1 VCHMEPCHALDTLLT
16 HLPCQDEVKTTIREF
31 LQKDGQYDKYG
42 KAFESKCDLRP
53 LHKALQVCSSSS
65 RPNSCCNFYKRE
77 GLARVSDACV
87 SDAFVSDAFVSD
99 AFVSDAF
106 VCQMPLC
113 VRCLCVGYAFVS
125 DALVSNALVSDVPL
139 CQVRLCV
146 RYAFVSDALVL
157 RQVLSW
163 FKSCRAGPGAQG
175 Q

>member
-1 VCHMEPCHALDTLLT
+1 MCHMEPCHALDTLLT

-99 AFVSDAF
+99 AR
-106 VCQMPLC
+106 VCQLPLC

-146 RYAFVSDALVL
+146 RCPCVETSLELV
-157 RQVLSW
+157 QVLQSW
-163 FKSCRAGPGAQG
+163 PRGTGSVGRGAQG

>member
-1 VCHMEPCHALDTLLT
+1 MCHMEPCHALDTLLT

-99 AFVSDAF
+99 AR

-113 VRCLCVGYAFVS
+113 QMPVCVRCLCVSDAFVS
-125 DALVSNALVSDVPL
+125 DTPL
-139 CQVRLCV
+139 CQMPLCQMPLCQMCLCV
-146 RYAFVSDALVL
+146 RYASVSGTPLCQMPL
-157 RQVLSW
+157 
-163 FKSCRAGPGAQG
+163 C
-175 Q
+175 